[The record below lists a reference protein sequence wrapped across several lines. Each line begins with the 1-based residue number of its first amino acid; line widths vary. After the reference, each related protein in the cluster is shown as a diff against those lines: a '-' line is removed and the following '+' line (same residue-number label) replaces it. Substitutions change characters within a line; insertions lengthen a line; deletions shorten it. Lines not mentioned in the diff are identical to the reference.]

1 MLLAVVAMTTTYSL
15 AQNAN
20 SGVTVTKNGNNFW
33 LVDDCG
39 NDYFASNS
47 NSVVKANGF
56 IKWTGTFDVSASDPC
71 EALPNNT
78 DRQNFTV
85 PGLGEVT
92 IVVTPSGQ
100 ATLKVFYNPNN
111 P

>member
-20 SGVTVTKNGNNFW
+20 SGVTVSKNGDEIG
-33 LVDDCG
+33 LVDECG
-39 NDYFASNS
+39 YNYIASNS
-47 NSVVKANGF
+47 NFVLMANGF
-56 IKWTGTFDVSASDPC
+56 IKWTGTFDVSAAAACS
-71 EALPNNT
+71 ALPSKT
-78 DRQNFTV
+78 ERQNFIE

-92 IVVTPSGQ
+92 IIVTPSGQ
-100 ATLKVFYNPNN
+100 ATLKINYNPNN